1 MNQSQYYI
9 NAIPAALYAKGVR
22 HAVISPG
29 SRNAPLIMAFARFGK
44 IQCHSVIDERSA
56 GFIALGLSISNNF
69 PAVVICTSG
78 SALAN
83 IYPSVLEAFYMQV
96 PMLVMSADRPAAMID
111 KWDGQTIHQENFFGK
126 HIKASFVTPELASS
140 ELDMIEI
147 AEKAVQQSIT
157 GIKGPVH
164 INVPLNEPLYAAV
177 NETFVYPEIESKPLL
192 ISENEA
198 LPDDIKQV
206 IVNSKKVMLLFGAD
220 YLSYNLE
227 SFKAHSNTVCL
238 SDIISNKLKYGSIKN
253 WESVLLQSKAIEDLM
268 PEVLISFGKMV
279 LNKSL
284 KLALRKA
291 KVKFH
296 YHIDPSGYVADTFDT
311 NPLVIKSDFTSFAN
325 WMDQTNTIESE
336 YLNTWKEA
344 SERQSQI
351 HFEASTFNEFAVMSN
366 ILTSLKHESVLHLS
380 NSMTIRN
387 AAYNAQFL
395 NPGVK
400 VYSNRG
406 VSGIDGCTST
416 ALGMALG
423 NHQEQHT
430 LITGDIAFLYD
441 VNALLNQA
449 FPDNLRIIVMN
460 NGGGGIFKL
469 LDGPSEMNELNPY
482 VFTPQKLDLKLIAD
496 IHSIIYS
503 QVKNYN
509 ELQAIIHSEF
519 KSGIV
524 NIVSDSDINTSIF
537 KLYKSNQ
544 I

>member
-9 NAIPAALYAKGVR
+9 NAIPAALYANGVR

-56 GFIALGLSISNNF
+56 GFIALGLSISNDF
-69 PAVVICTSG
+69 PAAVICTSG

-96 PMLVMSADRPAAMID
+96 PMIVISADRPAAMID

-126 HIKASFVTPELASS
+126 HIKSSFVTPEDAIS
-140 ELDMIEI
+140 EQTMVDI
-147 AEKAVQQSIT
+147 AEKAVQQSAT

-177 NETFVYPEIESKPLL
+177 KETFVYPNVEPKTLPKWNKAELPNDLKQAIES
-192 ISENEA
+192 S
-198 LPDDIKQV
+198 Q
-206 IVNSKKVMLLFGAD
+206 KVMLLFGAD
-220 YLSYNLE
+220 YVKDEFEVLNP
-227 SFKAHSNTVCL
+227 HSNTVCL
-238 SDIISNKLKYGSIKN
+238 SDIISNKLKHGSINN
-253 WESVLLQSKAIEDLM
+253 WESVLLQSKNVEHLL
-268 PEVLISFGKMV
+268 PQVLVTFGKMV
-279 LNKSL
+279 LNKNL
-284 KLALRKA
+284 KQALRNATIKC
-291 KVKFH
+291 H
-296 YHIDPSGYVADTFDT
+296 YHIDPSGFVADTFDT
-311 NPLVIKSDFTSFAN
+311 HPIVVQSDFETFAQ
-325 WMDQTNTIESE
+325 WMNHSSTIDSD
-336 YLNTWKEA
+336 YLVTWNLA
-344 SERQSQI
+344 SAKQSNI
-351 HFEASTFNEFAVMSN
+351 TFDDKSFNEFAVMSRV
-366 ILTSLKHESVLHLS
+366 LQSLSEHHVLHLS

-395 NPGVK
+395 NHSIK

-416 ALGMALG
+416 ALGLAMG
-423 NHQEQHT
+423 NRQEQHT

-441 VNALLNQA
+441 VNALLNQT

-460 NGGGGIFKL
+460 NRGGGIFKL
-469 LDGPSEMNELNPY
+469 LDGPSEMKELNPY
-482 VFTPQKLDLKLIAD
+482 VFTPHNIDLKLIAD
-496 IHSIIYS
+496 IHSIDYL
-503 QVKNYN
+503 QVNNYN
-509 ELQAIIHSEF
+509 ELQAFTNSEF
-519 KSGIV
+519 RSGIV
-524 NIVSDSDINTSIF
+524 DIMTDSEINTSIF